1 MVIEP
6 SVVGVRGL
14 QLRRGRCRPRLRCG
28 GVLGEVSLISYSI
41 VLSSAVVRPTTIGGD
56 VLMVGRLHY
65 HDMLSRS
72 TNICQLLVRPC
83 YF

>member
-6 SVVGVRGL
+6 FVVGVRGL

-28 GVLGEVSLISYSI
+28 GVLGEISLVSHSI
-41 VLSSAVVRPTTIGGD
+41 VLSSAVVRPTIGGD

-65 HDMLSRS
+65 YDILSRS
-72 TNICQLLVRPC
+72 TNICQLLVLPRS
-83 YF
+83 F